1 MIQGPL
7 EKCKQQRLLT
17 LCTVFAIALV
27 LLIPVG
33 FSALAVASASAVDGY
48 LKAYRPQV
56 FVRADVAQTDVDA
69 LMAEVEGWP
78 EVEAVSK
85 LDPQA
90 NLDYLRQN
98 LGDDVVNS
106 LGVTRG
112 MMPTGF
118 EVQPVT
124 PLLGHIEVVAL
135 VSGLQARQIV
145 DAVHLPSAETQRAMN
160 LASTLLA
167 LAFLSALLAL
177 LVSGLLMR
185 FYLKAL
191 REAESEQD
199 QILEMFGATKQ
210 QLGTPTLIRGAIVGF
225 AAGFVTLVVAAVGL
239 SSLHAL
245 ADVYVGVK
253 LDTMTV
259 WLCMFATP
267 LIGSFVGTLAAL
279 PLSRRN
285 PLATR
290 TKTFGLKPYFA

>member
-17 LCTVFAIALV
+17 VCTVFAMALV

-33 FSALAVASASAVDGY
+33 FSTMAVASASAVDEY

-56 FVRADVAQTDVDA
+56 FLNADVEQAEVDA
-69 LMAEVEGWP
+69 LMAEVESWP

-98 LGDDVVNS
+98 LGEDVVDS

-118 EVQPVT
+118 EVKPVT
-124 PLLGHIEVVAL
+124 PLLGHVEVIAL
-135 VSGLQARQIV
+135 VSGLEARQIV
-145 DAVHLPSAETQRAMN
+145 DAVHLPSAESRRAMG
-160 LASTLLA
+160 LASTMMA
-167 LAFLSALLAL
+167 LAL
-177 LVSGLLMR
+177 LSAILALIVSGLLMR
-185 FYLKAL
+185 WYLKTL
-191 REAESEQD
+191 REAEASQD

-210 QLGTPTLIRGAIVGF
+210 QLGTPTLIRGAIIGF
-225 AAGFVTLVVAAVGL
+225 GAGVVTFIVAAIGL
-239 SSLHAL
+239 SSIHAF

-253 LDTMTV
+253 LDTMTA

-285 PLATR
+285 PLAIR